1 MGEGNSAVPHGTGE
15 FEPGKSGKSLGQT
28 GDHGDSAWEGT
39 QLIAFAVDRGKLR
52 RMSLKAV
59 LGTAKG
65 WVGIVAAIL
74 IATGGILAKVA
85 IDSRTSQIARA
96 IHARDDATVQALGI
110 AALCILVA
118 VAIIICLKTWQACN
132 TVIGVRLKQT
142 IQVGESKTMLYM
154 FEPYGFFDPLV
165 RVAVWIDLNG
175 ATVAHDP
182 KLDVLTVHGDVRT
195 QLCRNINLGIPQ
207 PGVPIHPL
215 DSYRIPNCFE
225 PDLYASLLAITG
237 QGGYPPP
244 PRI

>member
-1 MGEGNSAVPHGTGE
+1 M
-15 FEPGKSGKSLGQT
+15 
-28 GDHGDSAWEGT
+28 
-39 QLIAFAVDRGKLR
+39 IAFAVDRGKLR

-118 VAIIICLKTWQACN
+118 VAIITCLKTWQACN

-142 IQVGESKTMLYM
+142 IQVGENRTMLYM

-182 KLDVLTVHGDVRT
+182 KLDVLTVHGMSARSSAAIST
-195 QLCRNINLGIPQ
+195 WASPS
-207 PGVPIHPL
+207 PG
-215 DSYRIPNCFE
+215 F
-225 PDLYASLLAITG
+225 
-237 QGGYPPP
+237 
-244 PRI
+244 